1 MGNPVIEV
9 DNISMMFN
17 LNKEKIDNLKEY
29 VIKFLTRKLHFTE
42 FWALRD
48 ISFSLQKG
56 ERLGVLGFNGAGKST
71 LLKVLSGVMKP
82 TKGSVTVHGTIA
94 PLLELGA
101 GFDMDL
107 TARENIYLNGTV
119 LGFSPKY
126 LDEKF
131 DEIVEFSELQNFL
144 DVPLKNYSSGMVA
157 RIGFAIATI
166 TKPDILIADEVL
178 AVGDFLFQQKCEKR
192 MKELMAGGT
201 TVILV
206 SHSIE
211 QIERM
216 CSKVA
221 WLSHGHLNMNGD
233 TETVCNAYKAVQR
246 GEA

>member
-1 MGNPVIEV
+1 MEPIIKV
-9 DNISMMFN
+9 DNVSMCFN
-17 LNKEKIDNLKEY
+17 LSKEKHESLKEY
-29 VIKFLTRKLHFTE
+29 FLAMVQGRLQYDE
-42 FWALRD
+42 FYALKDVSLD
-48 ISFSLQKG
+48 IMPGDFYGLVG
-56 ERLGVLGFNGAGKST
+56 LNGSGKST
-71 LLKVLSGVMKP
+71 LLKTIAGVYKP
-82 TKGSVTVHGTIA
+82 SKGKVTVRGSIA
-94 PLLELGA
+94 PLIELGA

-178 AVGDFLFQQKCEKR
+178 SVGDFLFQQKCEKR
-192 MKELMAGGT
+192 MQELMAGGT

-216 CSKVA
+216 RSKVA
-221 WLSHGHLNMNGD
+221 WLSHGHLKMNGD
-233 TETVCNAYKAVQR
+233 TATVCAAYKATQR

>member
-178 AVGDFLFQQKCEKR
+178 SVGDFLFQQKCEKR

-221 WLSHGHLNMNGD
+221 WLSHGHLKMNGD
-233 TETVCNAYKAVQR
+233 TETVCAAYKATQR